1 MKKIIT
7 QNFLSRGIMIAALFV
22 LLFGIQN
29 AEAAITSHLDLGD
42 KGSDVSQL
50 QVYLAQNASIYPS
63 GLVTGYFG
71 PLTAAAVQKF
81 QVAQGL
87 VSSGTPATTG
97 YGRVGAQTMARLNAL
112 MGSGN
117 PQVSWD
123 TVPVLSAPFV
133 QPTNNSANFSWSSN
147 EPTQGQLYYNT
158 SPLIT
163 DEATGPL
170 QQPYIS
176 GTFAL
181 DNGGFQINHN
191 LSIQNLQSNT
201 LYYYVT
207 RGIDGAGNV
216 TMTWPSIF
224 RTNQ

>member
-7 QNFLSRGIMIAALFV
+7 QKFLSGGIMVAALFV

-29 AEAAITSHLDLGD
+29 AQAAITNHLDLGD
-42 KGSDVSQL
+42 KGSDVSQV
-50 QVYLAQNASIYPS
+50 QAYLAQNASIYPA

-71 PLTAAAVQKF
+71 PLTVAAVEKF
-81 QVAQGL
+81 QTAQGI
-87 VSSGTPATTG
+87 VSSGSPATTG
-97 YGRVGAQTMARLNAL
+97 YGRVGAQTMARLNVL
-112 MGSGN
+112 MGSGS

-123 TVPVLSAPFV
+123 TVPVLSSPFV
-133 QPTNNSANFSWSSN
+133 QATNNGANFSWSSN
-147 EPTQGQLYYNT
+147 EPTQGHLYYSV

-163 DEATGPL
+163 NEATGPL

-181 DNGGFQINHN
+181 DDGGFQINHN

-201 LYYYVT
+201 PYYFVT
-207 RGIDGAGNV
+207 RGVDGAGNV

-224 RTNQ
+224 KTN